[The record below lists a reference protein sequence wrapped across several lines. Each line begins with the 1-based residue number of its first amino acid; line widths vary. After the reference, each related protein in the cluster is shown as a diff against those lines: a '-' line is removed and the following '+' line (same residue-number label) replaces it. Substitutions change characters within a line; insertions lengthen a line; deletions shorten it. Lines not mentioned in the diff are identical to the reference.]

1 MVRTIQCTP
10 HAGLPKVWLG
20 FGELGERQLELQA
33 KQDAYF
39 KQILPDIKFVHRD
52 DKANCWDLHREVLFR
67 QAKWFPQ
74 KFKDQSVCE
83 FILPMIVRLE
93 QVPKILHFL
102 YTGDYSVQVKDLRH
116 YTVQENP
123 QACVNCPQLA
133 KLLSIHLDMFRTA
146 GYLGMTDLQALAFV
160 RYRAL
165 LDAAPVSVLRHS
177 IRQVYSQERICPP
190 AHRSNGYPFLVMNS
204 CDYRPQMVL
213 PAVLRWCGYYRL
225 NPEWISI
232 NGRPRHYGEQQFT
245 QLRQMLP
252 EFDRHLV
259 RGLFLD
265 TINRT
270 VPMVLFRG
278 ESRGVRCVD
287 MMDRP
292 EVLSMKPDTRRS
304 NYQYSNFLQ
313 PLPFGNT
320 KAVSVS
326 MDSDS
331 EMLDSP
337 EDIQDAIPTELE
349 RQSSVGPNRRVTRS
363 MTKQKTPLA
372 TNSKSRIRKQ
382 QRKAPQVAFTYPVH
396 VPTLE
401 DLNADDAREKFS
413 TKIDLENMNWSEF
426 LNFPVSPVQIQ
437 EYEEAMAS
445 KGLQTTE
452 TQNQITGFLANDTT
466 MDVQAFNG
474 DSGSDDSLWNSPTL
488 TAPELILSE
497 GLLRDIDTIL
507 LEGTQ
512 LSQSIAV
519 NVTDSTQ
526 QTTEVIHPPQA
537 GNPAPFDP
545 SSTSVN
551 ALLGEVA
558 DFEAHTSD
566 KHTRDTQDINLHDWL
581 NGDAVTETEGNTPT
595 DLSIPGIDLLNFPII
610 DQDVAP
616 EWTNTEDVTIFRAQL
631 PEREKISWEDEGNIE
646 RPTGPEP
653 LRQSPDFDRFEQEFW
668 DSTMRYG
675 LVWVP
680 AGMTYSEYAVD
691 LLAQILEKVEN
702 DTLTASPEALTAIIL
717 QVFFELDLTIEV
729 QNLIS
734 ALPAH
739 LAFENRALPGGGY
752 RVDEDVDLTEAL
764 QDSHSS
770 SSEPSETL
778 SEQIE
783 GLTDADRAMHGS
795 DSGSLEDSE

>member
-1 MVRTIQCTP
+1 
-10 HAGLPKVWLG
+10 
-20 FGELGERQLELQA
+20 
-33 KQDAYF
+33 
-39 KQILPDIKFVHRD
+39 
-52 DKANCWDLHREVLFR
+52 
-67 QAKWFPQ
+67 
-74 KFKDQSVCE
+74 
-83 FILPMIVRLE
+83 
-93 QVPKILHFL
+93 
-102 YTGDYSVQVKDLRH
+102 
-116 YTVQENP
+116 
-123 QACVNCPQLA
+123 
-133 KLLSIHLDMFRTA
+133 
-146 GYLGMTDLQALAFV
+146 
-160 RYRAL
+160 
-165 LDAAPVSVLRHS
+165 
-177 IRQVYSQERICPP
+177 
-190 AHRSNGYPFLVMNS
+190 
-204 CDYRPQMVL
+204 
-213 PAVLRWCGYYRL
+213 
-225 NPEWISI
+225 
-232 NGRPRHYGEQQFT
+232 
-245 QLRQMLP
+245 
-252 EFDRHLV
+252 
-259 RGLFLD
+259 
-265 TINRT
+265 
-270 VPMVLFRG
+270 
-278 ESRGVRCVD
+278 
-287 MMDRP
+287 
-292 EVLSMKPDTRRS
+292 
-304 NYQYSNFLQ
+304 
-313 PLPFGNT
+313 
-320 KAVSVS
+320 
-326 MDSDS
+326 
-331 EMLDSP
+331 
-337 EDIQDAIPTELE
+337 
-349 RQSSVGPNRRVTRS
+349 
-363 MTKQKTPLA
+363 
-372 TNSKSRIRKQ
+372 
-382 QRKAPQVAFTYPVH
+382 
-396 VPTLE
+396 
-401 DLNADDAREKFS
+401 
-413 TKIDLENMNWSEF
+413 
-426 LNFPVSPVQIQ
+426 
-437 EYEEAMAS
+437 
-445 KGLQTTE
+445 
-452 TQNQITGFLANDTT
+452 
-466 MDVQAFNG
+466 
-474 DSGSDDSLWNSPTL
+474 
-488 TAPELILSE
+488 
-497 GLLRDIDTIL
+497 
-507 LEGTQ
+507 
-512 LSQSIAV
+512 
-519 NVTDSTQ
+519 
-526 QTTEVIHPPQA
+526 
-537 GNPAPFDP
+537 
-545 SSTSVN
+545 VN